1 MPPMYLTTKSVR
13 VFFDYTLFLT
23 ANPSLIY
30 LIRVPLKGATRRILE
45 LIHNMLASWQGPGCP
60 DRDHSWPDSC
70 LLHTVHPPPSPH
82 LNMQKPVPGTTLT
95 FPETSCS
102 IILDIWSLTAR
113 TCPSPLLLP
122 VSGKHASAIPWT
134 ASSDKK
140 GTGLWRKHKY
150 AQGMIHT
157 FRKPIFQEHRG
168 TAYQRWERKRER
180 LRGKETITS
189 S

>member
-1 MPPMYLTTKSVR
+1 MYLTTKSVR

-45 LIHNMLASWQGPGCP
+45 LIHNMLASCQGPWMSWQG
-60 DRDHSWPDSC
+60 S
-70 LLHTVHPPPSPH
+70 LLTRFLPAAHGTPSPSPH

-122 VSGKHASAIPWT
+122 VSGKQASAIPWT